1 MINHMAGDNKWKQK
15 PLLPKQLKEE
25 EASYKA
31 VIDLQEALAN
41 ENISNIALTGPFG
54 AGKSSVISTLIVK
67 EKDNK
72 SLCFLPISLATLD
85 AITDNNGIV
94 GNNQYNKK
102 NIDNE
107 TLNRRIEY
115 SILQQLIYRE
125 KSETLPNS
133 RLKRIPYI
141 SKNTIIKI
149 AKCIITFVICFCIVF
164 EPKWFKIEF
173 LYRIFNWGYWING
186 ICDTAALCIMI
197 YMLYQSLIFI
207 IKKYSNVK
215 LNHLKVAGS
224 EIQIKDENSIFNHH
238 LDEILYFFQCTS
250 YNVVIIEDLDRF
262 NTTDIFFKLRELNYL
277 LNHSKIVGRSIKFIY
292 AIKDDMFTDSS
303 RTKFFDYITTV
314 IPVISPYNSKDILRN
329 TLIELGHSDEVNDKT
344 IKEVAFFIDDMRLLQ
359 NIANEYH
366 QYRLRLGCGDN
377 HKIDNN
383 KLLAM
388 IVYKNYFPRDFAL
401 LPARDGKVYS
411 ALCQTNRRK
420 CVDFAIEDLQKRKDT
435 VIKSRNIYNATKHL
449 KETELRKIY
458 VYAYLTRIN
467 AAIHVSYRVNS
478 ICVDNIYHQISDCWN
493 SEETFKKLITQNS
506 IKYKYASS
514 STGTLNVKFSE
525 IEKEI
530 DSTMT
535 FQERLNALVLGED
548 GISKEEDSIKMEETL
563 ITSYPMHKLIN
574 RYSLYNEA
582 FYKDLNLPDMA
593 DRFIRTGLIAEDY
606 YDYISYFYEGM
617 VSVNDHNLIL
627 DMKLDRKPDYRIR
640 INNVKTFLDEIPDDV
655 FLTQSI
661 YNIDLLDY
669 LTKHKEEEEKRYNLF
684 LHQLSNDLSFDFI
697 SSYYQE
703 GEETKTLLTSYVHLN
718 PQKLWRNIFKKSNN
732 ENLMLEIWFRF
743 CSLEHIKEQQTK
755 WITSHFEFMSSIYS
769 KLQNEIKDY
778 LVTNIKYDR
787 LTENTIEMLD
797 SVVKNNCYAV
807 SKDNMPIIVKYKNAY
822 NDINL
827 LNIDEQSLA
836 IQMELLNPIW
846 KNISSYFI
854 NMDNAIDNNLWNFIE
869 NNASKIGFHMYD
881 GNSDIKTL
889 LFELLMGSNKL
900 TFDAYQYIS
909 CSFEDTKLSLNN
921 DIKSLEEERFCWLI
935 KNGHIEYSDDNIS
948 FINTLSSD
956 KIKYEYIIHN
966 KSHFVDDV
974 DEYIYNEN
982 LALLLLETSEL
993 THKEK
998 ALLLTRLNTSNIT
1011 MTVSL
1016 ANAICDLLRIEA
1028 VEWDYTLLKKALK
1041 QATNKENVLR
1051 IVILTIGNNKN
1062 NHTIITELLQL
1073 MPETYSKI
1081 TENGER
1087 PIINITELNKLLLD
1101 TLIESNYI
1109 SSYSEEEKKGYRINT
1124 KQKN

>member
-1 MINHMAGDNKWKQK
+1 MAGDNKWKQK

-262 NTTDIFFKLRELNYL
+262 NTTDIFLKLRELNYL

-359 NIANEYH
+359 NVANEYH

-388 IVYKNYFPRDFAL
+388 IVYKNYYPHEFSL
-401 LPARDGKVYS
+401 
-411 ALCQTNRRK
+411 
-420 CVDFAIEDLQKRKDT
+420 LQKRDGE
-435 VIKSRNIYNATKHL
+435 IYSVLNQAQKREFQNLVMTKFFIEKKQTIQKKIEIFKATKHL
-449 KETELRKIY
+449 KEKELRMIY
-458 VYAYLTRIN
+458 VMAY
-467 AAIHVSYRVNS
+467 VSKMNNGTHS
-478 ICVDNIYHQISDCWN
+478 IYENNIAKNLSYFWET
-493 SEETFKKLITQNS
+493 EEAFNFLKSQQH
-506 IKYKYASS
+506 IKYRYGSS
-514 STGTLNVKFSE
+514 YGTINILFSE
-525 IEKEI
+525 VESFV
-530 DSTMT
+530 DSTIT
-535 FQERLNALVLGED
+535 YQERIDTLILGEEN
-548 GISKEEDSIKMEETL
+548 IKKEESDILLEESQ
-563 ITSYPMHKLIN
+563 IYSYPIYKLLAN
-574 RYSLYNEA
+574 YELYNEEC
-582 FYKDLNLPDMA
+582 YKQLKLSDMA
-593 DRFIRTGLIAEDY
+593 DRFIRIGLIAEDY
-606 YDYISYFYEGM
+606 YDYISYFYQGM
-617 VSVNDHNLIL
+617 ISANDHNLIL

-640 INNVKTFLDEIPDDV
+640 IDNVKTFLDEIPDDV

-1028 VEWDYTLLKKALK
+1028 VEWDYTLFKKALK

-1081 TENGER
+1081 TENGEH

>member
-1 MINHMAGDNKWKQK
+1 MGNNISWKQK
-15 PLLPKQLKEE
+15 PLLPKLLKEE
-25 EASYKA
+25 DASYKA
-31 VIDLQEALAN
+31 VIDLQEALAD
-41 ENISNIALTGPFG
+41 ENICNIALTGPFG
-54 AGKSSVISTLIVK
+54 AGKSSVISTLIIK

-85 AITDNNGIV
+85 AITENNGIAE
-94 GNNQYNKK
+94 NNQNNKK
-102 NIDNE
+102 SIDNE

-141 SKNTIIKI
+141 SKDTIIKI
-149 AKCIITFVICFCIVF
+149 AKCIIIFVICFCIVF
-164 EPKWFKIEF
+164 EPKWFKVEF
-173 LYRIFNWGYWING
+173 LYHIFNWGYWING
-186 ICDTAALCIMI
+186 ICDVAALCIMI

-262 NTTDIFFKLRELNYL
+262 NTTDIFLKLRELNYL
-277 LNHSKIVGRSIKFIY
+277 LNHSQIVGRNIKFIY

-329 TLIELGHSDEVNDKT
+329 TLVELGHSDEVDDKT

-388 IVYKNYFPRDFAL
+388 IVYKNYYPRDFAL
-401 LPARDGKVYS
+401 LPMRKGEIYS
-411 ALCQTNRRK
+411 ALSQTNK
-420 CVDFAIEDLQKRKDT
+420 KKYIDIAIKNIQKHKETIQDK
-435 VIKSRNIYNATKHL
+435 ICIFESTKHL
-449 KETELRKIY
+449 KESEIRKIY
-458 VYAYLTRIN
+458 VLEYLKRMETSINASYRIN
-467 AAIHVSYRVNS
+467 RISVNNNYYPVSTCWESEDVFKALIAQKTIKYTYANGNYSGTLNIPFSEVEKEINSTITYKKRVDALNS
-478 ICVDNIYHQISDCWN
+478 GEDNLRKEERDILL
-493 SEETFKKLITQNS
+493 EETLLYSYPIKKLIVD
-506 IKYKYASS
+506 YELY
-514 STGTLNVKFSE
+514 
-525 IEKEI
+525 
-530 DSTMT
+530 
-535 FQERLNALVLGED
+535 
-548 GISKEEDSIKMEETL
+548 KEECYKQL
-563 ITSYPMHKLIN
+563 KL
-574 RYSLYNEA
+574 S
-582 FYKDLNLPDMA
+582 DMA
-593 DRFIRTGLIAEDY
+593 DRFIRIGLIAEDY
-606 YDYISYFYEGM
+606 YDYISYFYQGM
-617 VSVNDHNLIL
+617 ISANDHNLML
-627 DMKLDRKPDYRIR
+627 DMKLDRKPNYRIK
-640 INNVKTFLDEIPDDV
+640 IENVKAFLEEIPDDV

-661 YNIDLLDY
+661 FNIDLLNY
-669 LTKHKEEEEKRYNLF
+669 LTKHKEKEEKRYNLF
-684 LHQLSNDLSFDFI
+684 LHQLANDLSFDFI
-697 SSYYQE
+697 SNYYHE
-703 GEETKTLLTSYVHLN
+703 GEETTTLLTSYVHLN
-718 PQKLWRNIFKKSNN
+718 PQRLWRNIFKKSDN

-743 CSLEHIKEQQTK
+743 CSLEHIKEQQIK

-769 KLQNEIKDY
+769 KLQNEKKDY

-787 LTENTIEMLD
+787 LIENTIEMLD
-797 SVVKNNCYAV
+797 SVVKNNCYVVA
-807 SKDNMPIIVKYKNAY
+807 KDNMHIIVKYKNAY

-836 IQMELLNPIW
+836 IQMELLNPTW

-854 NMDNAIDNNLWNFIE
+854 NMDNAIDDNLWNFLE
-869 NNASKIGFHMYD
+869 HNADKIGFHMYD
-881 GNSDIKTL
+881 GDSSVKAL
-889 LFELLMGSNKL
+889 LFELLMSSNKL

-909 CSFEDTKLSLNN
+909 CSFEGIKLDLNN
-921 DIKSLEEERFCWLI
+921 DVKSLEEERFCWLI
-935 KNGHIEYSDDNIS
+935 KTDHIEYSDDNIS

-956 KIKYEYIIHN
+956 KIKYEYVIYN
-966 KSHFVDDV
+966 KSHFVDDI
-974 DEYIYNEN
+974 DKYTYNEN

-993 THKEK
+993 IHEEK

-1041 QATNKENVLR
+1041 QATNKEKVLR

-1073 MPETYSKI
+1073 LPEPYSKI
-1081 TENGER
+1081 TENGKR

-1101 TLIESNYI
+1101 ILIESNYI

-1124 KQKN
+1124 KQKNN

>member
-1 MINHMAGDNKWKQK
+1 MGNNISWKQK
-15 PLLPKQLKEE
+15 PLLPKLLKEE
-25 EASYKA
+25 DASYKA
-31 VIDLQEALAN
+31 VIDLQEALAD
-41 ENISNIALTGPFG
+41 ENICNIALTGPFG
-54 AGKSSVISTLIVK
+54 AGKSSVISTLIIK

-85 AITDNNGIV
+85 AITENNGIAE
-94 GNNQYNKK
+94 NNQNNKK
-102 NIDNE
+102 SIDNE

-141 SKNTIIKI
+141 PKDTIIKI
-149 AKCIITFVICFCIVF
+149 AKCIITFIICFCIVF

-173 LYRIFNWGYWING
+173 LYHIFNWGYWING
-186 ICDTAALCIMI
+186 IFDIAALCIMI

-215 LNHLKVAGS
+215 LNNLKVAGS

-262 NTTDIFFKLRELNYL
+262 NTTDIFLKLRELNYL
-277 LNHSKIVGRSIKFIY
+277 LNHSQIVGRNIKFIY

-329 TLIELGHSDEVNDKT
+329 TLVELGHSDEVDDKT

-388 IVYKNYFPRDFAL
+388 IVYKNYYPHEFSL
-401 LPARDGKVYS
+401 
-411 ALCQTNRRK
+411 
-420 CVDFAIEDLQKRKDT
+420 LQKRDGE
-435 VIKSRNIYNATKHL
+435 IYSVLNQAQKREFQNLVMTKFLIEKKQTIQNKIEIFKATKHL
-449 KETELRKIY
+449 KEKELRMIY
-458 VYAYLTRIN
+458 VMAY
-467 AAIHVSYRVNS
+467 VSKMNNGTHS
-478 ICVDNIYHQISDCWN
+478 IYENNIAKNLSYFWET
-493 SEETFKKLITQNS
+493 EEAFNFLKSQQY
-506 IKYKYASS
+506 IKYRYGSS
-514 STGTLNVKFSE
+514 YGTINILFSE
-525 IEKEI
+525 VESFV
-530 DSTMT
+530 DSTIT
-535 FQERLNALVLGED
+535 YQERIDTLILGEEN
-548 GISKEEDSIKMEETL
+548 IKKEENDILLEESQ
-563 ITSYPMHKLIN
+563 IYSYPIYKLLAN
-574 RYSLYNEA
+574 YELYNEEC
-582 FYKDLNLPDMA
+582 YKQLKLSDMA
-593 DRFIRTGLIAEDY
+593 DRFIRIGLIAEDY
-606 YDYISYFYEGM
+606 YDYISYFYQGM
-617 VSVNDHNLIL
+617 ISANDHNLIL
-627 DMKLDRKPDYRIR
+627 DMKLDRKPDYRIH
-640 INNVKTFLDEIPDDV
+640 IDNVKTFLDEIPDDV

-787 LTENTIEMLD
+787 LIENTIEMLD

-854 NMDNAIDNNLWNFIE
+854 NMDNVIDDNLWNFLE
-869 NNASKIGFHMYD
+869 HNADKIGFHMYD
-881 GNSDIKTL
+881 GDFSVKTL

-948 FINTLSSD
+948 FINTLSSY

-1041 QATNKENVLR
+1041 QATNKEKVLR

-1073 MPETYSKI
+1073 LPEPYSKI
-1081 TENGER
+1081 TENGKR

-1101 TLIESNYI
+1101 ILIESNYI

-1124 KQKN
+1124 KQKNN

>member
-262 NTTDIFFKLRELNYL
+262 NTTDIFLKLRELNYL

-359 NIANEYH
+359 NVANEYH

-388 IVYKNYFPRDFAL
+388 IVYKNYYPHEFSL
-401 LPARDGKVYS
+401 
-411 ALCQTNRRK
+411 
-420 CVDFAIEDLQKRKDT
+420 LQKRDGE
-435 VIKSRNIYNATKHL
+435 IYSVLNQAQKREFQNLVMTKFFIEKKQTIQKKIEIFKATKHL
-449 KETELRKIY
+449 KEKELRMIY
-458 VYAYLTRIN
+458 VMAY
-467 AAIHVSYRVNS
+467 VSKMNNGTHS
-478 ICVDNIYHQISDCWN
+478 IYENNIAKNLSYFWET
-493 SEETFKKLITQNS
+493 EEAFNFLKSQQH
-506 IKYKYASS
+506 IKYRYGSS
-514 STGTLNVKFSE
+514 YGTINILFSE
-525 IEKEI
+525 VESFV
-530 DSTMT
+530 DSTIT
-535 FQERLNALVLGED
+535 YQERIDTLILGEEN
-548 GISKEEDSIKMEETL
+548 IKKEESDILLEESQ
-563 ITSYPMHKLIN
+563 IYSYPIYKLLAN
-574 RYSLYNEA
+574 YELYNEEC
-582 FYKDLNLPDMA
+582 YKQLKLSDMA
-593 DRFIRTGLIAEDY
+593 DRFIRIGLIAEDY
-606 YDYISYFYEGM
+606 YDYISYFYQGM
-617 VSVNDHNLIL
+617 ISANDHNLIL

-640 INNVKTFLDEIPDDV
+640 IDNVKTFLDEIPDDV

-1028 VEWDYTLLKKALK
+1028 VEWDYTLFKKALK

-1081 TENGER
+1081 TENGEH

>member
-1 MINHMAGDNKWKQK
+1 MVGDNKWKQK
-15 PLLPKQLKEE
+15 PLLPKLLKKED
-25 EASYKA
+25 ASYKA
-31 VIDLQEALAN
+31 VIDLQEALAD
-41 ENISNIALTGPFG
+41 ENICNIALTGPFG
-54 AGKSSVISTLIVK
+54 AGKSSVISTLIFK

-85 AITDNNGIV
+85 AITDNNGITE
-94 GNNQYNKK
+94 NNQNNKK
-102 NIDNE
+102 SIDNE

-141 SKNTIIKI
+141 PKDTIIKI
-149 AKCIITFVICFCIVF
+149 AKCVIAFIICFCIVF
-164 EPKWFKIEF
+164 EPKWFKVEF
-173 LYRIFNWGYWING
+173 LYHIFNWGYWING
-186 ICDTAALCIMI
+186 ICDIAALCIMI

-215 LNHLKVAGS
+215 LNHLKVAGG

-262 NTTDIFFKLRELNYL
+262 NTTDIFLKLRELNYL
-277 LNHSKIVGRSIKFIY
+277 LNHSQIVGRNIKFIY

-329 TLIELGHSDEVNDKT
+329 TLVELGHSNEVDDKT

-388 IVYKNYFPRDFAL
+388 IVYKNYYPRDFAL

-420 CVDFAIEDLQKRKDT
+420 CVGIAIESLQKRKDA
-435 VIKSRNIYNATKHL
+435 VVRNRNAYNATKHL

-458 VYAYLTRIN
+458 VNAYLTRIN

-478 ICVDNIYHQISDCWN
+478 ICVDNIYHQISDYWD
-493 SEETFKKLITQNS
+493 SEETFKKLIIQNS
-506 IKYKYASS
+506 IKYKYAGS
-514 STGTLNVKFSE
+514 STGTLNVNFSE
-525 IEKEI
+525 IEREI

-548 GISKEEDSIKMEETL
+548 GITKEEDSIKMEETL
-563 ITSYPMHKLIN
+563 ITSYPMYELIN

-627 DMKLDRKPDYRIR
+627 DMKLDRNPNYRIH
-640 INNVKTFLDEIPDDV
+640 IDNVKTFLNEIPDDV

-661 YNIDLLDY
+661 YNINLLDY
-669 LTKHKEEEEKRYNLF
+669 LTKHKEKEEKRYNLF

-697 SSYYQE
+697 SNYYQE
-703 GEETKTLLTSYVHLN
+703 GEETTTLLTSYVHLN
-718 PQKLWRNIFKKSNN
+718 PQKLWRNIFKKPNK
-732 ENLMLEIWFRF
+732 ENLMLEIWFRH
-743 CSLEHIKEQQTK
+743 CSLEHIKEQQIK

-769 KLQNEIKDY
+769 KLQNEKKDY

-787 LTENTIEMLD
+787 LIESTIEILD
-797 SVVKNNCYAV
+797 SVVKNNCYVVA
-807 SKDNMPIIVKYKNAY
+807 KDNMPIIVKYKNAY

-854 NMDNAIDNNLWNFIE
+854 NMDNAIDDNLWNFLE
-869 NNASKIGFHMYD
+869 HNADKIGFHMYD
-881 GNSDIKTL
+881 GDSSVKAL

-909 CSFEDTKLSLNN
+909 CSFEGTKLDLNN
-921 DIKSLEEERFCWLI
+921 DVKSLEEERFCWLI
-935 KNGHIEYSDDNIS
+935 KTDHIEYSDDNIS

-956 KIKYEYIIHN
+956 KIKYEYVIYN
-966 KSHFVDDV
+966 KSHFVDDI
-974 DEYIYNEN
+974 DKYTYNEN

-993 THKEK
+993 IHKEK

-1041 QATNKENVLR
+1041 QATNKEKVLR

-1073 MPETYSKI
+1073 LPEPYSKI
-1081 TENGER
+1081 TENGKR

-1124 KQKN
+1124 KQKNN

>member
-1 MINHMAGDNKWKQK
+1 MAGDNKWKQK

-94 GNNQYNKK
+94 GNNQDNKK

-262 NTTDIFFKLRELNYL
+262 NTTDIFLKLRELNYL

-388 IVYKNYFPRDFAL
+388 IVYKNYYPHEFSL
-401 LPARDGKVYS
+401 
-411 ALCQTNRRK
+411 
-420 CVDFAIEDLQKRKDT
+420 LQKRDGE
-435 VIKSRNIYNATKHL
+435 IYSVLNQAQKREFQNLVMTKFFIEKKQTIQKKIEIFKATKHL
-449 KETELRKIY
+449 KEKELRMIY
-458 VYAYLTRIN
+458 VMAY
-467 AAIHVSYRVNS
+467 VSKMNNGTHS
-478 ICVDNIYHQISDCWN
+478 IYENNIAKNLSYFWET
-493 SEETFKKLITQNS
+493 EEAFNFLKSQQH
-506 IKYKYASS
+506 IKYRYGSS
-514 STGTLNVKFSE
+514 YGTINILFSE
-525 IEKEI
+525 VESFV
-530 DSTMT
+530 DSTIT
-535 FQERLNALVLGED
+535 YQERIDTLILGEEN
-548 GISKEEDSIKMEETL
+548 IKKEESDILLEESQ
-563 ITSYPMHKLIN
+563 IYSYPIYKLLAN
-574 RYSLYNEA
+574 YELYNEEC
-582 FYKDLNLPDMA
+582 YKQLKLSDMA
-593 DRFIRTGLIAEDY
+593 DRFIRIGLIAEDY
-606 YDYISYFYEGM
+606 YDYISYFYQGM
-617 VSVNDHNLIL
+617 ISANDHNLIL

-640 INNVKTFLDEIPDDV
+640 IDNVKTFLDEIPDDV

-697 SSYYQE
+697 SSYCQE

-1081 TENGER
+1081 TENGKR

>member
-1 MINHMAGDNKWKQK
+1 MAGDNKWKQK

-94 GNNQYNKK
+94 GNNQDNKK

-141 SKNTIIKI
+141 SKDTIIKI
-149 AKCIITFVICFCIVF
+149 AKCIIIFVICFCIVF
-164 EPKWFKIEF
+164 EPKWFKVEF
-173 LYRIFNWGYWING
+173 LYHIFNWGYWING
-186 ICDTAALCIMI
+186 ICDVAALCIMI

-262 NTTDIFFKLRELNYL
+262 NTTDIFLKLRELNYL
-277 LNHSKIVGRSIKFIY
+277 LNHSQIVGRNIKFIY

-314 IPVISPYNSKDILRN
+314 IPIISPYNSKDILRN
-329 TLIELGHSDEVNDKT
+329 TLVELGHSDEVDDKT

-420 CVDFAIEDLQKRKDT
+420 CVSIAIESLQKRKDA
-435 VIKSRNIYNATKHL
+435 VVRNRNAYNATKHL

-458 VYAYLTRIN
+458 VNAYLTRIN

-478 ICVDNIYHQISDCWN
+478 ICVDNIYHQISDYWD
-493 SEETFKKLITQNS
+493 SEETFKKLIIQNS
-506 IKYKYASS
+506 IKYKYAGS
-514 STGTLNVKFSE
+514 STGTLNVNFSE
-525 IEKEI
+525 IEREI

-548 GISKEEDSIKMEETL
+548 GITKEEDSIKMEETL
-563 ITSYPMHKLIN
+563 ITSYPMYELIN

-627 DMKLDRKPDYRIR
+627 DMKLDRNPDYRIH
-640 INNVKTFLDEIPDDV
+640 IDNVKTFLDEIPDDV

-661 YNIDLLDY
+661 YNINLLDY
-669 LTKHKEEEEKRYNLF
+669 LTKHKEKEEKRYNLF

-697 SSYYQE
+697 SNYYQE
-703 GEETKTLLTSYVHLN
+703 GEETTTLLTSYVHLN
-718 PQKLWRNIFKKSNN
+718 PQKLWRNIFKKPNK

-743 CSLEHIKEQQTK
+743 CSLEHIKEQQIK
-755 WITSHFEFMSSIYS
+755 WITSHFEFMSSIYP
-769 KLQNEIKDY
+769 KLQNEKKDY

-787 LTENTIEMLD
+787 LIENPIEMLD
-797 SVVKNNCYAV
+797 SVVKNNCYVV
-807 SKDNMPIIVKYKNAY
+807 SKDNMPIIVKYKNAS

-827 LNIDEQSLA
+827 LNIAEQPLA

-854 NMDNAIDNNLWNFIE
+854 NMDNVIDDNLWNFLE
-869 NNASKIGFHMYD
+869 HNADKIGFHMYD
-881 GNSDIKTL
+881 GDSSVKTL

-909 CSFEDTKLSLNN
+909 CSFEGTKLDLNN
-921 DIKSLEEERFCWLI
+921 DVKSLEEERFCWLI
-935 KNGHIEYSDDNIS
+935 KTDHIEYSDDNIS

-956 KIKYEYIIHN
+956 KIKYEYVIYN
-966 KSHFVDDV
+966 KSRFVDDI
-974 DEYIYNEN
+974 DKYTYNEN

-993 THKEK
+993 IHEEK

-1062 NHTIITELLQL
+1062 NHIIITELLQL
-1073 MPETYSKI
+1073 MPDPYSKI
-1081 TENGER
+1081 TENGKR

-1101 TLIESNYI
+1101 ILIESNYI
-1109 SSYSEEEKKGYRINT
+1109 SSYSEEGKKGYRINT
-1124 KQKN
+1124 KQKNN